1 MKSLRLV
8 AILLLL
14 GGSLFALEIAEL
26 RNGFTIPHRT
36 RETRNGLVRLYLDDQ
51 KKSFVDI
58 AAEEI
63 ENYSNEPDPAPPA
76 EPPVTP
82 EAAKP
87 AKSTVQIVS
96 EASAKHGVD
105 SDFIHSV
112 IKQESAGNANAVSRT
127 GARGLMQLMPGTASH
142 LGVHDSFSP
151 EQNVHGGTLYLKEL
165 LERYNGDAIKA
176 LAAYNA
182 GPGAVD
188 RYKGVPPYRET
199 QQYVQ
204 RVVRDYN
211 KSKLGK
217 DKTAKKSK
225 PAPAPS
231 ESADTSER
239 AAK

>member
-1 MKSLRLV
+1 MI
-8 AILLLL
+8 ATLLLL
-14 GGSLFALEIAEL
+14 TGSAFALEVAEL

-36 RETRNGLVRLYLDDQ
+36 RESRDGLVRLYLDDQ

-58 AAEEI
+58 AADDI
-63 ENYSNEPDPAPPA
+63 EHYSSEPDPKPVAN
-76 EPPVTP
+76 PPVISQ
-82 EAAKP
+82 AAKP
-87 AKSTVQIVS
+87 SKSTHQIVR
-96 EASAKHGVD
+96 EASAQQGVD

-112 IKQESAGNANAVSRT
+112 IKQESAGNASAVSRT
-127 GARGLMQLMPGTASH
+127 GARGLMQLMPGTALQ

-165 LERYNGDAIKA
+165 LQRYNGNAIKA

-199 QQYVQ
+199 QQYVK
-204 RVVRDYN
+204 RVVSDYN
-211 KSKLGK
+211 KSKQGK
-217 DKTAKKSK
+217 DKTGEK
-225 PAPAPS
+225 PKHAAVPSESAPS
-231 ESADTSER
+231 GSADTSER